1 MPSALVWFRRDLR
14 NFDHAALH
22 HALRFADLPG
32 PWRVVGGGLDAT
44 LVPFHNKRSA
54 SDFGVLSS
62 RTDQVFGHW
71 VGTFDTGTEVVAFE
85 DIVGFGED
93 VHNRW

>member
-1 MPSALVWFRRDLR
+1 VLLDGRLHKVSAPVEWSYDLADWRR
-14 NFDHAALH
+14 
-22 HALRFADLPG
+22 

-44 LVPFHNKRSA
+44 LVPFHNKRSETN
-54 SDFGVLSS
+54 FGVLAS
-62 RTDQVFGHW
+62 RTDQVFGNW